1 MFEKFIIETKET
13 KMFKMNKKSYRVSS
27 DKARLNRYDI
37 LEITSSTILDI
48 LREVIITRQTF
59 TSFLQLHE

>member
-1 MFEKFIIETKET
+1 
-13 KMFKMNKKSYRVSS
+13 MFKMNKKSYRVSS